1 MELVSILMQ
10 AAAMESGLLARRLN
24 SATAAYGGFGA
35 ICMVQNKWGSQLAVH
50 SPYTLTDPMKS
61 SNYEVPF
68 SCGALAS
75 HHNYWI
81 LLFLASLWA
90 FHIWSHVN
98 FGHFSCVLGRPTR
111 PTMTA
116 PATYEGWMNGRSEPV
131 PKESPIVLT
140 AHIATKS
147 RASATP
153 IHLVDCLL
161 PTTFESIKCE
171 SKVVVLANL
180 SSLIIFCANVLAR
193 TPSSLFSNQ
202 SITHMLSS
210 EKWR

>member
-90 FHIWSHVN
+90 FHICSHLN
-98 FGHFSCVLGRPTR
+98 DDLFWPFFMRAWQTN
-111 PTMTA
+111 TA
-116 PATYEGWMNGRSEPV
+116 NHDRTSNLWKTNERTERTGTKGESNCPCTTY
-131 PKESPIVLT
+131 
-140 AHIATKS
+140 
-147 RASATP
+147 
-153 IHLVDCLL
+153 CY
-161 PTTFESIKCE
+161 
-171 SKVVVLANL
+171 
-180 SSLIIFCANVLAR
+180 
-193 TPSSLFSNQ
+193 
-202 SITHMLSS
+202 
-210 EKWR
+210 